1 MASLKVVDHYI
12 TYRGVNLLSS
22 FHLKIDGNQTFQT
35 AKRDVE
41 RFAVPGRNGDLTID
55 GGRFDPFTLPY
66 DAYIVDDWQKNSA
79 NLAAFLLQD
88 AAPHRLEDTIHPDV
102 YRMASFEGPFDPE
115 VIWLSSGR
123 FTLNF
128 HCQPQCWL
136 KIGERKTAVDDS
148 AAVVLKNPT
157 AYPAKPLIKVTQG
170 TGMINVNDTIIQ
182 LTVNET
188 GQTYIDCET
197 EDAWEGANNRNGSI
211 NRITGDF
218 PVLQPGEN
226 AVSVGSGMQIEV
238 IPRWWTVL

>member
-22 FHLKIDGNQTFQT
+22 FHVKIDGNQTFQT

-55 GGRFDPFTLPY
+55 DGRFDPFTLPY

-79 NLAAFLLQD
+79 NLAAFLLRD
-88 AAPHRLEDTIHPDV
+88 AAPHRLEDTIHPDI
-102 YRMASFEGPFDPE
+102 YRMAAFEGTFDPE

-128 HCQPQCWL
+128 HCQPECWL

-148 AAVVLKNPT
+148 ATVMLKNPT
-157 AYPAKPLIKVTQG
+157 SYPAKPLIKVTQG
-170 TGMINVNDTIIQ
+170 TGMISVGDTIIQ
-182 LTVNET
+182 LTVTKPIRRTLTARLKMPGKVRAIGTAQSTGSRET
-188 GQTYIDCET
+188 SRFFSQVRTPSASEAAC
-197 EDAWEGANNRNGSI
+197 RSK
-211 NRITGDF
+211 
-218 PVLQPGEN
+218 
-226 AVSVGSGMQIEV
+226 
-238 IPRWWTVL
+238 